1 MRITRIA
8 VEGVGRF
15 ATPTEVAGLGDG
27 VNILAAANEAGKSTL
42 FRAVRACLFERH
54 NTKNEAVRAL
64 ASEGLSLP
72 VAVTL
77 GFDLGGESYVLRKS
91 FLKSVA
97 ASLARGGREV
107 AKDRA
112 ADEAAWELLG
122 IEPGG
127 GRSVDAAAFGLLWV
141 EQGQSFHVPAPSEA
155 AATSLNAAVQDEV
168 GTLVGGTRARTV
180 LAAIRDEL
188 ARLVTDKGKSKAGG
202 PLHLAEER
210 LATIERDLAAAE
222 ERLAILDD
230 HLVALAAKRA
240 ERARLADPALVAGM
254 LAELDAARAE
264 LKAGEGAAARVAEVR
279 GREREA
285 NAAVERAERDLS
297 DLRQRA
303 EQIDGNRRREADLA
317 SAAAPLEAE
326 EASARAAIDAARAA
340 VDALDREAEALE
352 RRELGL
358 QRIAEA
364 IGRAAGRDALERRR
378 AALTAIGERRVAVA
392 AGLAGNRATAAT
404 ATALDKAERQ
414 LAVVAA
420 RLEAAAPR
428 VSVTLGPAGG
438 GAVAVDGRPLAEDAV
453 AAAVDAMTIRVGD
466 LATVTV
472 TPAAADADDRQAR
485 RRLQAELATIL
496 AEAGAA
502 DSDGLHAARA
512 RRLALE
518 AEAAGI
524 AAELAALGLKD
535 TAPGVEIERIRGEVA
550 AIDAAVDAALAEAGL
565 DALPTADDVAAG
577 REAVRQSRERSRLE
591 RRRLDAAAMA
601 QGATLNKIA
610 DARGNIVGSL
620 AEVRA
625 GLAADLA
632 MLPDA
637 DRPHRLG
644 GAAATLAAARDEHR
658 VRAAALEAER
668 ARAPEPDELERR
680 RIRVGRLESA
690 SDNHKARLDGLD
702 RDLAN
707 LEGQIQSAGGDG
719 LGETVEILRAE
730 REAAR
735 REVARHAGRAATL
748 QLLKEAIEAAYQEQ
762 RERLN
767 APLRRHLQPF
777 LNDVFPAAELSL
789 GDGFAVAG
797 MRRAGPAAEDFERL
811 SAGTQE
817 QVAVLVRL
825 AMGAMLAA
833 RGEPVPIILDD
844 ALVFSDDERIA
855 QMFDAISRAG
865 RTQQVIVLTCR
876 TRAFATLGGRQLT
889 IGPASP

>member
-15 ATPTEVAGLGDG
+15 STPTEVVGLGDG

-97 ASLARGGREV
+97 ASLARGGREI

-112 ADEAAWELLG
+112 ADETAWELLG
-122 IEPGG
+122 IEPGS
-127 GRSVDAAAFGLLWV
+127 GRQVDAAAFGLLWV
-141 EQGQSFHVPAPSEA
+141 EQGQSFHAPAPSEA
-155 AATSLNAAVQDEV
+155 AATTLNAAVQAEV

-188 ARLVTDKGKSKAGG
+188 ARLVTDTGRPKAGG
-202 PLHLAEER
+202 PL
-210 LATIERDLAAAE
+210 ATANAGLETVERDLAAAE
-222 ERLAILDD
+222 HRLAVLDD
-230 HLVALAAKRA
+230 QLVALAGKRA
-240 ERARLADPALVAGM
+240 ERARLADPALVTTMHAD
-254 LAELDAARAE
+254 LDAARRE
-264 LKAGEGAAARVAEVR
+264 LKAGEGAAARVAEIR

-285 NAAVERAERDLS
+285 NASVERAERTLA
-297 DLRQRA
+297 DLRQQA
-303 EQIDGNRRREADLA
+303 ERIGANRKREAELA
-317 SAAAPLEAE
+317 AAAAPLEAE
-326 EASARAAIDAARAA
+326 AAAARAAIDAARAA
-340 VDALDREAEALE
+340 VDGLDGEAEALE
-352 RRELGL
+352 RREHGL
-358 QRIAEA
+358 QRIGEA
-364 IGRAAGRDALERRR
+364 TGRAAGREALERRR
-378 AALTAIGERRVAVA
+378 ATLAAIGERRVAIA
-392 AGLAGNRATAAT
+392 AALAGNRATAA
-404 ATALDKAERQ
+404 AVAALDKAERQ
-414 LAVVAA
+414 LAIVAA

-428 VSVTLGPAGG
+428 VAVAIGPAGG
-438 GAVAVDGRPLAEDAV
+438 GVVVVDGRPLADDVV

-485 RRLQAELATIL
+485 RRLQAELATVL

-502 DSDGLHAARA
+502 DADGLRAARA
-512 RRLALE
+512 RRQALE
-518 AEAAGI
+518 GDAAGI

-535 TAPGVEIERIRGEVA
+535 TSPGVEIERIRGEVA
-550 AIDAAVDAALAEAGL
+550 IIDAELAAALAEAGL
-565 DALPTADDVAAG
+565 DTLPTADEIAAAREVLRLG
-577 REAVRQSRERSRLE
+577 RERIRQE
-591 RRRLDAAAMA
+591 RRRLEAAAA
-601 QGATLNKIA
+601 AHSAALAKIA
-610 DARGNIVGSL
+610 DARGNLDGSR
-620 AEVRA
+620 AEVR
-625 GLAADLA
+625 GSLAADLA
-632 MLPDA
+632 MLPDE
-637 DRPHRLG
+637 DRPRRLG
-644 GAAATLAAARDEHR
+644 EAEAMLAAARDEHR
-658 VRAAALEAER
+658 IRAAALAAEL
-668 ARAPEPDELERR
+668 ALAPAADELERR

-690 SDNHKARLDGLD
+690 SDNHKARLDGID

-730 REAAR
+730 RDLVR
-735 REVARHAGRAATL
+735 REAERHAGRAATL
-748 QLLKEAIEAAYQEQ
+748 QLLKETVEAAYQEQ

-777 LNDVFPAAELSL
+777 LHDVFPAAELSL
-789 GDGFAVAG
+789 GDGFAVGG
-797 MRRAGPAAEDFERL
+797 MRRDGPAAEDFERL

-817 QVAVLVRL
+817 QIAVLVRL
-825 AMGAMLAA
+825 AMGAMLAG
-833 RGEPVPIILDD
+833 RGDPVPIILDD

-876 TRAFATLGGRQLT
+876 TRAFATLGGRQLA
-889 IGPASP
+889 IAPIA